1 MVFNLQAIMFMGVP
15 QKEITIENIREFMV
29 DEATKRINFAS
40 SHVNALRRTE
50 QEQGGKITLPF
61 ADTIQPIMEKKLGA
75 DKRLFSSKFGG
86 IWRGIVTD
94 EEYSSFEE
102 FISKYNNIVFLR
114 DNLDLSIA
122 LSMNYEGDERTEIGE
137 LEYQAK
143 FNNDEDTESQLVDIC
158 KEWID
163 ELPYYKHADYIC
175 AMPSSNPDEES
186 LPERIVNS
194 LTDFDFTDISE
205 KVLWHSKTRSIKDAE
220 DVKEKLEILEESNL
234 TIAKDLDINGKT
246 VILFDDLYMSGI
258 SMQYVAMKLK
268 EAGANRVLGL
278 SIVKSRSNTAR

>member
-1 MVFNLQAIMFMGVP
+1 MVFNLQRIMFMGVP
-15 QKEITIENIREFMV
+15 QKGITIENIREFMV

-50 QEQGGKITLPF
+50 QEKGGKITLPF
-61 ADTIQPIMEKKLGA
+61 ADTIQPILENKLGS
-75 DKRLFSSKFGG
+75 DKRLFTSKFGG
-86 IWRGIVTD
+86 IWRSIMTD

-102 FISKYNNIVFLR
+102 FVSKYNNIVFLR

-143 FNNDEDTESQLVDIC
+143 FNNDEDSESQLVDIC
-158 KEWID
+158 KEWIE

-205 KVLWHSKTRSIKDAE
+205 KILWSSKTRSIKEAE
-220 DVKEKLEILEESNL
+220 DVEEKLEILEESNL
-234 TIAKDLDINGKT
+234 TIAEDLDINGKI

-268 EAGANRVLGL
+268 QAGANRVLGL

>member
-1 MVFNLQAIMFMGVP
+1 MTFDFQEIMFLELP
-15 QKEITIENIREFMV
+15 QKEITIESIREFME

-40 SHVNALRRTE
+40 SHANALKRTGE
-50 QEQGGKITLPF
+50 KKVGKIILPF
-61 ADTIQPIMEKKLGA
+61 GDSINPILKNA
-75 DKRLFSSKFGG
+75 TDCILFKSKFDDRFYRR
-86 IWRGIVTD
+86 IND
-94 EEYSSFEE
+94 EDEYNKFER
-102 FISKYNNIVFLR
+102 FVSLYKDVVFLR

-122 LSMNYEGDERTEIGE
+122 LSMNYEGNERTEIGE

-143 FNNDEDTESQLVDIC
+143 FNNDEDSESQLVDIC
-158 KEWID
+158 KKWIE

-186 LPERIVNS
+186 LPERIVNL
-194 LTDFDFTDISE
+194 LTDFNFINISE
-205 KVLWHSKTRSIKDAE
+205 KVFWLSKTRNVKDAE
-220 DVKEKLEILEESNL
+220 DVEEKLEILEESNL
-234 TIAKDLDINGKT
+234 TIAEDLDFNGKT

-268 EAGANRVLGL
+268 KAGANRVLGL